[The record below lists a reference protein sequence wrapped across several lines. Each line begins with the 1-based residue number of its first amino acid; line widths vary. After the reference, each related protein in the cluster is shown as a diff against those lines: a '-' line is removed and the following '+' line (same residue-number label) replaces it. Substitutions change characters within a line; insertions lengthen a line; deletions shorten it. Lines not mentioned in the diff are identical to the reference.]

1 MKLLFVNAS
10 LSDGGSEKAMSLVA
24 QALSGRGHD
33 VTMVLVREK
42 HRTYSVDHRVRVV
55 QLASRAGGRLGKLV
69 GRVRELR
76 RLIASDDFDFV
87 VCYMWDLNLLT
98 LAAAVGTGV
107 SVIVSERAFPG
118 AATRS
123 RLSTLLERVAYRRAH
138 RIVYQT
144 PMAQEHCPPELR
156 GKSVVVPNII
166 EPPTMAPA
174 ASPLERRVVSV
185 GRLVPQKNYP
195 LLIRAFAQFR
205 SVHADWVLEIY
216 GKGVLE
222 TSLRELAVE
231 LGVADAVRF
240 PGYVADVTARIRDA
254 GMFVLS
260 SDYEGIS
267 NALAEAM
274 ALGLPVVST
283 DCPVGGAA
291 LLIDDHKSGLLVP
304 VRDVRALGSAMQAI
318 ADDPALADR
327 IARGARAAVQRF
339 SPERL
344 AQVWETAVLR

>member
-1 MKLLFVNAS
+1 
-10 LSDGGSEKAMSLVA
+10 
-24 QALSGRGHD
+24 
-33 VTMVLVREK
+33 
-42 HRTYSVDHRVRVV
+42 
-55 QLASRAGGRLGKLV
+55 
-69 GRVRELR
+69 
-76 RLIASDDFDFV
+76 
-87 VCYMWDLNLLT
+87 MWDLNLLT

-166 EPPTMAPA
+166 EPPTTAPA

>member
-1 MKLLFVNAS
+1 
-10 LSDGGSEKAMSLVA
+10 
-24 QALSGRGHD
+24 
-33 VTMVLVREK
+33 MVLVREK

-166 EPPTMAPA
+166 EPPTPTAPA
-174 ASPLERRVVSV
+174 AAPLERRVVSV